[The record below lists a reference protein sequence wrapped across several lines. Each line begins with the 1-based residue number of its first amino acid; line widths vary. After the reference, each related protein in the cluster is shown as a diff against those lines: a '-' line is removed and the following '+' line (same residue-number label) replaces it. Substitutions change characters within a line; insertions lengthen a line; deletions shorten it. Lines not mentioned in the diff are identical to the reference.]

1 MKKFY
6 AIAATAVLLGAT
18 VTAASYALPELR
30 AADSGSG
37 AQTVP
42 YTPVIGD
49 GIASGEWTVVNHNED
64 TKVWQKS
71 GTAAYL
77 SYNSQMASDDYLI
90 SPAIHLEGGR
100 EYRLCYSVKGGS
112 SSYREKMKVFQST
125 ASDIESI
132 QAGTLLKDY
141 QDFWSS
147 SYIDESFIIKPET
160 DQDIYI
166 TFYACSDRDK
176 MGLYV
181 ADFKVLENVFA
192 PAAPTNLR
200 VVRDPS
206 REVKAILSWDLPTK
220 DTFGATLTEEQP
232 VEKVF
237 IYRDGEERP
246 IQELEGAVS
255 TWTDTEETGLVAG
268 DHSYQVGVQVQNAL
282 SPLSA
287 AVTVKNVGPTTPK
300 TVPATW
306 APETTEDFEDWTVI
320 EGEGKTNTNKWVFS
334 NWDKIN
340 YQSATDRSQDDW
352 LICPPVKIEKAGYY
366 KIDYTARTNMSVP
379 QSLEVWAGT
388 APTVEGMTIKVTE
401 DLKLIYN
408 YNTFN
413 HSDCV
418 AKIDEPGV
426 YYFALRAAVQ
436 EGATYGKFFVQS
448 IDVTE
453 TSKTPAPVTDLKA
466 TPGADFA
473 KSCTLDWTVPA
484 KDATGGELSADEYD
498 IEVYRSDKQEKLA
511 TLAGGSTSYED
522 TSIET
527 EGLYTYTVKTVAKDG
542 ASVSSHPSVTSTW
555 VGKPMVALPY
565 ATGFYSSD
573 KTLGCWSILDAED
586 DSEGWYLDGDVWACK
601 PGAKGEDGLF
611 HYKDYLVSPYF
622 DLEPGYYRLNFKTR
636 GKVGQSYT
644 VGLIDAGTATAER
657 IDMSQAVTIETPG
670 SSYTSK
676 TVFFKIEEAGEYQIV
691 WAVELDTDVDV
702 TTSKWDE
709 IRWDDI
715 DFRSFP
721 PLPADATD
729 LTVTVGENEELT
741 ATLSWTNP
749 ATSNIPDVSPE
760 VTEAKIYRDGKEVA
774 SVTEGLVDGE
784 QASWTDT
791 PEQGLTP
798 GRHIYGVEIYNAN
811 GKGNYTYPT
820 VQSEWIGGGLE
831 MPFAVTGK
839 NYEGPQYWNDWT
851 IVNVDGDKGSWEDY
865 SWIVNNTAM
874 RANTENKA
882 NDWAISPRLNF
893 KDGVVYKVT
902 VQTYLGYGND
912 KYEGENGYPVD
923 FYAGKGEYTAF
934 GKVATLRLH
943 YDQPTTDPDVMP
955 VAYSASNP
963 EIFTV
968 YIKGQSGEIA
978 ADEAADALTPATAV
992 AVPAGSG
999 NVAFYVGTPGACS
1012 IFKMSIEEV
1021 SVLPAA
1027 HATDLAVVPDAEGA
1041 LSAVFSWT
1049 NPAESSMEGMPL
1061 VLTEARIFRDGE
1073 QVATVTEGLVA
1084 GEQSSWTD
1092 TEEAGLTAGV
1102 HTYAVEVRTAH
1113 GAPEGEK
1120 PAVKSEWIGGALEMP
1135 YAVGQTDEEGAR
1147 SWDEWSGAWTAD
1159 ENGLSAEGAAGRTLS
1174 PELKVESES
1183 VYKLTLR
1190 AFAGEEGY
1198 DLDVYAVQGDAAVK
1212 VATVSVNAGYTVDN
1226 PEEHVLYIHG
1236 VDTAEELVALADEA
1250 DPEPTSPNA
1259 DKAVAVPSG
1268 EIRLAL
1274 DAAAAGNVT
1283 VKSLAAAKD
1292 GIWDAVSDAGMDASG
1307 IVSVVDGQLVFNGN
1321 ASDIRVYDLS
1331 GKLVAADT
1339 DLRGLDAGF
1348 YIVAA
1353 TVDGQNIILKIK
1365 L

>member
-42 YTPVIGD
+42 YTPDLGE
-49 GIASGEWTVVNHNED
+49 GIASGEWTVLNPDNL
-64 TKVWQKS
+64 TTTWQRTGS
-71 GTAAYL
+71 GAKIGYDYSHPL
-77 SYNSQMASDDYLI
+77 NNYLI
-90 SPAIHLEGGR
+90 SPAIHLEGGK
-100 EYRLCYSVKGGS
+100 EYRLCYSMKTGS
-112 SSYREKMKVFQST
+112 GSWPENLTVYQST
-125 ASDIESI
+125 ASDMESI
-132 QAGTLLKDY
+132 LGGTVIKDY
-141 QDFWSS
+141 ADYKNS
-147 SYIDESFIIKPET
+147 SYVDESFILTPES
-160 DQDIYI
+160 DQDVFF
-166 TFYACSDRDK
+166 TFYAHSAANQY
-176 MGLYV
+176 GIYI

-192 PAAPTNLR
+192 PAAPTNLQG
-200 VVRDPS
+200 VRDAN
-206 REVKAILSWDLPTK
+206 REVKVELSWTLPTK
-220 DTFGATLTEEQP
+220 DTFGADLTDEQTI
-232 VEKVF
+232 EKVF
-237 IYRDGEERP
+237 VYRDGGERP
-246 IQELEGAVS
+246 IAELEGAVTS
-255 TWTDTEETGLVAG
+255 FTDTEDTGLTAG
-268 DHSYQVGVQVQNAL
+268 DHTYQVGVQVQGTA
-282 SPLSA
+282 SPLTSP
-287 AVTVKNVGPTTPK
+287 VTVKNVGPTMPK
-300 TVPATW
+300 PVPATW
-306 APETTEDFEDWTVI
+306 APENAEDFEAWTVI
-320 EGEGKTNTNKWVFS
+320 AGEGKTNTNKWNYSSYYF
-334 NWDKIN
+334 IN
-340 YQSATDRSQDDW
+340 YESATGKTQDDW
-352 LICPPVKIEKAGYY
+352 LISPPVAIDKAGYY
-366 KIDYTARTNMSVP
+366 KITWTARTNMSDP
-379 QSLEVWAGT
+379 QTLEVWAGT
-388 APTVEGMTIKVTE
+388 APTVEGLTIKVT
-401 DLKLIYN
+401 DALNVAY
-408 YNTFN
+408 TFGGEEPT
-413 HSDCV
+413 DCV
-418 AKIDEPGV
+418 VKLTEPGN
-426 YYFALRAAVQ
+426 YYFALHANVQ
-436 EGATYGKFFVQS
+436 ENAKYGKFFVKS
-448 IDVTE
+448 VNVTE
-453 TSKTPAPVTDLKA
+453 TSKTPAAVTGLTA

-473 KSCTLDWTVPA
+473 KSCTLNWTVPA
-484 KDATGGELSADEYD
+484 TDAVGDDLADDEYS
-498 IEVYRSDKQEKLA
+498 IEVYRADKQEKLA
-511 TLAGGSTSYED
+511 TLDGGSTSYED
-522 TSIET
+522 TSIEA
-527 EGLYTYTVKTVAKDG
+527 EGVYTYTVKTVAKDG
-542 ASVSSHPSVTSTW
+542 ASVSSHPSVTSPW
-555 VGKPMVALPY
+555 VGKPMATLPY
-565 ATGFYSSD
+565 TTGFYSSD

-586 DSEGWYLDGDVWACK
+586 DGEGWYLDGDVWACK

-622 DLEPGYYRLNFKTR
+622 ALEPGYYRLNFKTR

-729 LTVTVGENEELT
+729 LAVTPGENEELT
-741 ATLSWTNP
+741 ATLTWTNP

-760 VTEAKIYRDGKEVA
+760 VTEAKIYRDGQEVA
-774 SVTEGLVDGE
+774 VVTEGLADG
-784 QASWTDT
+784 QQSSWTDT

-798 GRHIYGVEIYNAN
+798 GRHTYGVEIYNAN

-851 IVNVDGDKGSWEDY
+851 IVNVDGDKGYYEDY
-865 SWIVNNTAM
+865 SWTINNTAM
-874 RANTENKA
+874 HANTESKA
-882 NDWAISPRLNF
+882 NDWAISPRLSF
-893 KDGVVYKVT
+893 KDGVTYKVT
-902 VQTYLGYGND
+902 VQTYLGSGND
-912 KYEGENGYPVD
+912 KYEGEDGYPVD

-934 GKVATLRLH
+934 GKVSTLRLH
-943 YDQPTTDPDVMP
+943 YDEPITDPDVMP
-955 VAYSASNP
+955 STYNASNP
-963 EIFTV
+963 EYHVI

-978 ADEAADALTPATAV
+978 DDEAADALTPATAV
-992 AVPAGSG
+992 AIPAGSG
-999 NVAFYVGTPGACS
+999 NVAFYVGTPGACN

-1021 SVLPAA
+1021 AVLPAA
-1027 HATDLAVVPDAEGA
+1027 HASDLAVVPDAEGV

-1073 QVATVTEGLVA
+1073 QVVTVTEGLVA
-1084 GEQSSWTD
+1084 GEQASWTD
-1092 TEEAGLTAGV
+1092 TEETGLTAGI
-1102 HTYAVEVRTAH
+1102 HEYAVEVRTAS
-1113 GAPEGEK
+1113 GAAEGDK
-1120 PAVKSEWIGGALEMP
+1120 PSVTSEWIGGALEMP
-1135 YAVGQTDEEGAR
+1135 YAVGQTDEEGSR

-1159 ENGLSAEGAAGRTLS
+1159 ENGLSAEGAAGRALS

-1212 VATVSVNAGYTVDN
+1212 VATVSVHAGYTVDN

-1353 TVDGQNIILKIK
+1353 TVDGQNVILKIK